1 MQEPQLN
8 ETPNGKSWLNIIA
21 ALFVAT
27 SIGIAAYMTWKI
39 YDLKTTENQLKI
51 AIETQKENLAELRE
65 REQIGSK
72 MKAVEILR
80 KARNYRKNWSEV
92 LTDLNNAFTS
102 QGRIKFNSVAV
113 DADNAVEIRAQA
125 PDFLTAASFLVL
137 VKRSDKFD
145 NAFISTIAPKGGR
158 EEAGVSYNFS
168 ASFDY
173 LGTPATKE
181 N

>member
-8 ETPNGKSWLNIIA
+8 KTPKYKSWLNIIA

-27 SIGIAAYMTWKI
+27 SIAIAAYMAWKI
-39 YDLKTTENQLKI
+39 YDLKTTENQLKV
-51 AIETQKENLAELRE
+51 AIETQKENLTELRE

-72 MKAVEILR
+72 MRAVEILR

-92 LTDLNNAFTS
+92 LNDLNNAFTS
-102 QGRIKFNSVAV
+102 QGRIKFNSVTV
-113 DADNAVEIRAQA
+113 DADDAVEIRAEA

-137 VKRSDKFD
+137 VKRSDKFN
-145 NAFISTIAPKGGR
+145 NAFISTITPKGGN
-158 EEAGVSYNFS
+158 EETSISYNFN

-173 LGTPATKE
+173 LGTPSTEE